1 MALNSEYI
9 VKMPIGQKL
18 LILAALIT
26 VIGLLYYF
34 TIDSDLT
41 AEYKSKQGKLQEKR
55 TDLAKLETVEK
66 DKEKLD
72 RELKEKERKLEKAK
86 EKLPTETEMERL
98 LLNIS
103 EIGQQNGIS
112 FKTFKPLKENKQKDG
127 LYIEV
132 PIDLAFS
139 GNYKYAMNFFYK
151 VTSLPRIVN
160 FTGINMVSGKSGTE
174 IAVTCKAVTFKFSAK

>member
-34 TIDSDLT
+34 LIDSELT
-41 AEYKSKQGKLQEKR
+41 KTYKGLQDKFQEKR
-55 TDLAKLETVEK
+55 TDLAKLETVER

-72 RELKEKERKLEKAK
+72 RELKEKERNLEKAK
-86 EKLPTETEMERL
+86 EKLPTDTEMERL

-103 EIGQQNGIS
+103 EIGQQNGIT
-112 FKTFKPLKENKQKDG
+112 FRTFKPQPEKKQKDG

-132 PIDLAFS
+132 PVDLNFS
-139 GNYKYAMNFFYK
+139 GNFKYVMNFFYK
-151 VTSLPRIVN
+151 VTSLQRIVN
-160 FTGINMVSGKSGTE
+160 FTGVSMVSSKGTD
-174 IAVTCKAVTFKFSAK
+174 INVTSKAVTFKFAATK

>member
-1 MALNSEYI
+1 MALNSDYI

-34 TIDSDLT
+34 LIDSALT
-41 AEYKSKQGKLQEKR
+41 KEYKDLQGKLQTKR

-98 LLNIS
+98 LINVS
-103 EIGQQNGIS
+103 DIGQQNGII
-112 FKTFKPLKENKQKDG
+112 FKTFKPQAERKQKDG

-132 PIDLAFS
+132 PIDLNFS
-139 GNYKYAMNFFYK
+139 GNFKYVMNFFYK
-151 VTSLPRIVN
+151 VTTLPRIVN
-160 FTGINMVSGKSGTE
+160 FTGVNLIGGKGSNIT
-174 IAVTCKAVTFKFSAK
+174 VTCKAVTFKFAEK